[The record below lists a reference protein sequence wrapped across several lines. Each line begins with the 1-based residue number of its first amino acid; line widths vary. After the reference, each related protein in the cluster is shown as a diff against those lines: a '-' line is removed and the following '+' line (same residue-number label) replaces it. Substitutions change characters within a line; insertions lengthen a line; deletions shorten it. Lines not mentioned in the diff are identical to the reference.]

1 MDDGL
6 EQPVIFEGLM
16 RPLGT
21 SIGLGK
27 IVDYDWITKQQVSDE
42 FGALIEIPA
51 SCLK

>member
-16 RPLGT
+16 RPLTT

-42 FGALIEIPA
+42 FGALVEIPA